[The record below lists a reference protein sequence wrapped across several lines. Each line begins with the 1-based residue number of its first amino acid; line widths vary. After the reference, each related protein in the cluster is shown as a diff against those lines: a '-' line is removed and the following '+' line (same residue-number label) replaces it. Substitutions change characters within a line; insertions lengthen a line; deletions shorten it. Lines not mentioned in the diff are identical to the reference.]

1 MRQDDARLSAQ
12 RNDDPV
18 RGAEHVGWQGHWAVP
33 ESAPASRIP
42 QVLAPPRPRV
52 SRGLGIASGAG
63 QLRHPQNS
71 GSTEVAET
79 PWALCTALYSHQF
92 PKTASAVPPGVIC
105 LHARRRWL
113 AKNKLTQLSLIKR
126 GNCASQCPVIGSCG

>member
-1 MRQDDARLSAQ
+1 MPVPTLALP
-12 RNDDPV
+12 NDPV

-92 PKTASAVPPGVIC
+92 QLAEFRSEE
-105 LHARRRWL
+105 RRVGKECRVRWVG
-113 AKNKLTQLSLIKR
+113 R
-126 GNCASQCPVIGSCG
+126 E